1 MMGGSDKTDAL
12 AAFKLLFSQK
22 SNPTHS
28 YCPFCHAGSRLV
40 LIVCWQDVKVSNRSF
55 WMWVCK
61 ISGYN
66 RASLWVQSVCFYAKM
81 FLAALFPLPQQT
93 QTHTH
98 THSITLMNHA
108 MSTDSKQVLVI
119 TGFVFRLCQSARV
132 CSAYCWL
139 LSGLTLPCRS
149 KHCLVPLRSLGF
161 CSLLVLWLKQL
172 LENFAESPPAK
183 LPAENSMFAQLIIAS
198 VYLRRITGCR
208 GESSE
213 HAAKT
218 CTFTRDA
225 TWTVTPLWNQHS
237 CVCSNTQRQGFS
249 SLNSS
254 LCRSCW
260 VQFRSDYANCF
271 FCYVSDLMIEADVI
285 HGVLWLQ
292 LLECIKTK
300 SFTAFKSLFSYQYEV
315 RWRNSHLSPACS
327 SLGFT

>member
-1 MMGGSDKTDAL
+1 
-12 AAFKLLFSQK
+12 
-22 SNPTHS
+22 
-28 YCPFCHAGSRLV
+28 
-40 LIVCWQDVKVSNRSF
+40 
-55 WMWVCK
+55 
-61 ISGYN
+61 
-66 RASLWVQSVCFYAKM
+66 
-81 FLAALFPLPQQT
+81 
-93 QTHTH
+93 
-98 THSITLMNHA
+98 MNHA

-149 KHCLVPLRSLGF
+149 KHCLVPLRSSGF
-161 CSLLVLWLKQL
+161 CSWLVRWLKQL
-172 LENFAESPPAK
+172 LENFAVSPPAK

-218 CTFTRDA
+218 CKFTRDA
-225 TWTVTPLWNQHS
+225 MWTVTPLWNQHS
-237 CVCSNTQRQGFS
+237 CVCGNTQRQTVHFS
-249 SLNSS
+249 VLNSS
-254 LCRSCW
+254 LCRISKLFSKILEWLCKL
-260 VQFRSDYANCF
+260 F
-271 FCYVSDLMIEADVI
+271 FCYVSHLMIEADVI
-285 HGVLWLQ
+285 HGIFWLQ

-300 SFTAFKSLFSYQYEV
+300 SFTAFKSLFSYEYKV